1 LETDRLM
8 RDKIKALFDEIWWDD
23 KECEPPELTDDTV
36 LLDTGLDSM
45 ALGILVTRLDEE
57 LGIDPFIANDDAVY
71 PRTFG
76 EFVKVYVAASSNR

>member
-1 LETDRLM
+1 MGSGNLM
-8 RDKIKALFDEIWWDD
+8 RDQIKAVFDEVWWDD
-23 KECEPPELTDDTV
+23 KECEPPEITDETV

-57 LGIDPFIANDDAVY
+57 FGIDPFIANNDAVY

-76 EFVKVYVAASSNR
+76 EFVQAYTAACSKK